1 LMSVNMIVERLLKR
15 KQITGDILPLGQG
28 GSQKNEL
35 SGYSDELVD
44 LVEKY
49 PDSICVRI
57 L

>member
-1 LMSVNMIVERLLKR
+1 MSVNMIVELLLKR
-15 KQITGDILPLGQG
+15 KQITGDILPFGQG
-28 GSQKNEL
+28 GSQKSEL
-35 SGYSDELVD
+35 SGYSDELVA